1 MFQLKLEVTGEIGL
15 YREGMREIKKI
26 PRKEIKEKIEM
37 LEFSNKEFQED
48 VEKMMCFI
56 PIGRTIT
63 LKEKEIELYISA
75 SSFGSKQPYAVITGN
90 YPLYNMLRKMMK

>member
-26 PRKEIKEKIEM
+26 PRKEMKEKIEM

-75 SSFGSKQPYAVITGN
+75 SGFGSKRPYAVITGN
-90 YPLYNMLRKMMK
+90 YPLHNMLKKMMK